1 MLSEEGTQCAQH
13 IRLPQLKTEVRVTDI
28 FCHLYE
34 VLLIGPPKTLYA
46 KNGRKHSFNSFGC
59 LLQHLKKFCTIVTE
73 TQ

>member
-13 IRLPQLKTEVRVTDI
+13 TRLPQLKTEVRVTDI

-46 KNGRKHSFNSFGC
+46 KNGRKRSFQ
-59 LLQHLKKFCTIVTE
+59 LLWMPASALEEILYNCY
-73 TQ
+73 